1 MLSTPF
7 RKNLSSSIYSC
18 PGADLAA
25 SRLPWWRPGR
35 PGADLAALRL
45 PWWRPGRPGAD
56 LAALRLPWWRPGRPD
71 ADLAALRLF
80 YPPEIEVRNLFAVLE
95 LAGSKQCGSC
105 PDEI

>member
-45 PWWRPGRPGAD
+45 PWWRPQAAPVPIWPPCGCPGGD
-56 LAALRLPWWRPGRPD
+56 QAALMPIW
-71 ADLAALRLF
+71 
-80 YPPEIEVRNLFAVLE
+80 PP
-95 LAGSKQCGSC
+95 CGC
-105 PDEI
+105 FTLLKLK